1 MNSSKTSRCQDHQ
14 DDRFGPTARPQCPYY
29 HGNDLLH
36 SGVDTKTLRVWL
48 GHVSLQTTQIYAESD
63 LKMKAKALA
72 TSLCSIIQ

>member
-1 MNSSKTSRCQDHQ
+1 M
-14 DDRFGPTARPQCPYY
+14 GYY
-29 HGNDLLH
+29 DWAAVPDGYLNDLLH

>member
-1 MNSSKTSRCQDHQ
+1 VQKHRAAKIIMTTDLPRPP
-14 DDRFGPTARPQCPYY
+14 DRNARTTTGMHLIRSEVAINTIQ
-29 HGNDLLH
+29 
-36 SGVDTKTLRVWL
+36 VWL